1 MFSDWDHACGLAHV
15 VRQPHYGGEVAL
27 NHDLAVKA
35 ERGGYHLRLDERI
48 AVLVPPTQEPNS
60 RTRPNRGV
68 YSRNWRTSSSSNSL

>member
-27 NHDLAVKA
+27 NHDLAVET

-48 AVLVPPTQEPNS
+48 AVLVPADARAEFEDATQPRSILWE
-60 RTRPNRGV
+60 
-68 YSRNWRTSSSSNSL
+68 LAC